1 MSTRQGSASYTIV
14 IGGVTAVL
22 IGALMLTFVL
32 FPFYNA
38 FSDAPFMQADTA
50 AGVMVVDYTLGM
62 WRFWGG
68 VLLLGL
74 LSWIWVVTRQ

>member
-22 IGALMLTFVL
+22 VGALMLTFVL
-32 FPFYNA
+32 FPLYNSLSA
-38 FSDAPFMQADTA
+38 APFFEADTA
-50 AGVMVVDYTLGM
+50 NGVMVVDYTLGM

-74 LSWIWVVTRQ
+74 LSWVWVVTRQ